1 MTNITIYAS
10 MLSQWGVM
18 KLLAEYLD
26 KRHRLSFVTT
36 AATRPAIE
44 LTFPNARVSDA
55 YPEAAAAPRA
65 AWLMRRIFTRAINR
79 RRYWGFRAYFSV
91 KIAHYR
97 SVLESQKTDLLMVS
111 EDGISSELWL
121 IEAARQLG
129 IAVVVIP
136 YGASG
141 KEDFV
146 NLLRQKQRDNSLIV
160 YSDSELRLLDSIN
173 GRRWVAELDGQ
184 AVGIYPIEYVLAL
197 NDIGINLPNPW
208 TTHGGYA
215 TALAVESH
223 GMLDHYRREGIA
235 EEKLRLTG
243 TPYADRIASQLD
255 AKPALRAGYER
266 CDRIAAHETSIL
278 VSLPPDYHQERG
290 HLSPYESYPEMCR
303 SVARHVTGIPNS
315 RVTFVVHPAYLLQPD
330 LLAEIGDLNI
340 SSEWVIDLIP
350 QNDVFVTCGSS
361 TLRWAA
367 ACRKPSIN
375 IDFYK
380 FRLEFFE
387 RLPGLRTFEEP
398 SPFFEYISAV
408 VRDVAASRDVRQ
420 ELRDRS
426 TEWGVFDG
434 SGSSN
439 IDNLVSELA
448 S

>member
-1 MTNITIYAS
+1 MTNISIHAS
-10 MLSQWGVM
+10 MMSQWGVM

-36 AATRPAIE
+36 GATRPTIE
-44 LTFPNARVSDA
+44 LAFPNARVSDA
-55 YPEAAAAPRA
+55 YAEAAVASKT
-65 AWLMRRIFTRAINR
+65 AWSIRRIFTRTINR
-79 RRYWGFRAYFSV
+79 RRYWEFHAYFLA
-91 KIAHYR
+91 KIAYYR
-97 SVLESQKTDLLMVS
+97 SVFESQKTDILLVS

-121 IEAARQLG
+121 IEAARQMG

-173 GRRWVAELDGQ
+173 GRRWATELDGV

-197 NDIGINLPNPW
+197 NDNGINLPNPW
-208 TTHGGYA
+208 TTHGGCA
-215 TALAVESH
+215 TALAAESP
-223 GMLDHYRREGIA
+223 GMLDHYKREGIA
-235 EEKLRLTG
+235 ESKLRLTG
-243 TPYADRIASQLD
+243 TPYADRITSQLD
-255 AKPALRAGYER
+255 AEPALRTGYER
-266 CDRIAAHETSIL
+266 CDRITAHETSIL

-315 RVTFVVHPAYLLQPD
+315 RVTFVVHPAYHLQPD
-330 LLAEIGDLNI
+330 LLAEVGNVNI

-350 QNDVFVTCGSS
+350 RHDVFITCGSS

-380 FRLEFFE
+380 FRLEFFT
-387 RLPGLRTFEEP
+387 RLPGLRTFEDP
-398 SPFFEYISAV
+398 LPFFEYISTV
-408 VRDVAASRDVRQ
+408 VQDHEATRIVRQ
-420 ELRDRS
+420 ELRNRS

-434 SGSSN
+434 NGSSN
-439 IDNLVSELA
+439 IDSLLGELA